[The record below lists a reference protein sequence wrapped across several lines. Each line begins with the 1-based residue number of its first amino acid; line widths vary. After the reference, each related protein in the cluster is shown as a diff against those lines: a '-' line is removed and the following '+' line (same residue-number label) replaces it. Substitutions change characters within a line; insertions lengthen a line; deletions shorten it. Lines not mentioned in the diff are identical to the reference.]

1 MTVSTTEAD
10 FLNQQRHQRDDISQN
25 ILEELDFTNPLQVVS
40 WAERGFLIAYNRAE
54 KLSNIVQ
61 HSDGL
66 FLPYIAADLIFHSL
80 C

>member
-1 MTVSTTEAD
+1 MMASTTEAD
-10 FLNQQRHQRDDISQN
+10 FLNQQRHQRDGLSQN
-25 ILEELDFTNPLQVVS
+25 ILEELDFTNPLQVFS
-40 WAERGFLIAYNRAE
+40 WAERGFLLAYDRAE

-66 FLPYIAADLIFHSL
+66 FLPYIEADFMFHNL